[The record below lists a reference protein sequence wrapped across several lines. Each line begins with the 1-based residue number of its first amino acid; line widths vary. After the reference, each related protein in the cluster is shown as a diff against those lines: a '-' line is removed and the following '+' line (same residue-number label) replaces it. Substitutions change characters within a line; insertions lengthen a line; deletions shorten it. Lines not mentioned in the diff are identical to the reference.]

1 MKMKIAYSHMIGD
14 LFNYGHLKALE
25 KARKVSDMHICGV
38 ITDEVAR
45 KWTSPLVCSFEERKA
60 VIEQIDYVDHAWR
73 QDSLDPTENL
83 KKIHRK
89 YPHATILLMQSHHLW
104 QGTLGSDYLEQIGG
118 EVIKTDFYHSLSRDY
133 MLKVFY
139 NFFVER
145 KQTANRFEGLC
156 IADVSFFRE
165 SFTTKANT
173 LQKLRKVLTN
183 ADIERLFVFTVRQWQ
198 RSKRSIIA
206 EIAQRFDKRTIVVRS
221 SSLAEDALE
230 SSNAG
235 HFHSELDVS
244 ASDQAIVTAAVE
256 RVVDSYR
263 QGNSFSPDDQ
273 ILVQEQTEQVAIS
286 GVVFTRNLESNTPYY
301 LINYD
306 DSTPRTDT
314 VTGGMA
320 SGKLEIFRGTPQGQL
335 EPRWRKLMTAV
346 REIESFFQG
355 ISLDIEFAIRKDK
368 RVVIFQ
374 VRPLAANSKFYSLAD
389 DQLLERIQRCTSSY
403 RSLADSDQ
411 HQLLLSDMAFW
422 NPAELIGD
430 RPDYLAYSLFNH
442 LIMKQ
447 NWNTALRPLGYA
459 PVNEGLMVRISN
471 KPYVHVARAFHS
483 LLPASLP
490 EELATRLVDFYLKK
504 LEHHPHLHDKIEFE
518 VVHNC
523 FTFDQEQRLAE
534 LGKAGFSAEEIS
546 FLADEL
552 KLLTVG
558 MIRSFDAVTEED
570 SRAIEQ
576 LAQIVCDSDK
586 PCAVAGSWRQRLLR
600 VYDLIESCRQMG
612 IPAFVRAARAAFVSS
627 ALLRSLCRTGDLSTE
642 DISSLMNS
650 VETVATELD
659 RDMDQLV
666 TGRMQVSVFLE
677 RYGHLRPG
685 TYDITKPS
693 YAGNPD
699 YLAVSP
705 HAATHGHGDGGT
717 ETAFDAAGVTHILDL
732 ACTRHKLPFDGTFLL
747 SFIRRSI
754 QLREYY
760 KFVYTRNISHSLEL
774 IAQVGAE
781 FGFDRHELSRLD
793 YPAITAGFEYYAQ
806 DELIDTWRSLI
817 SGRMT
822 DEQVSGLVSLPS
834 LICSKNDF
842 MVVQHRTASPNFVT
856 EQSIEADL
864 VVLESFQGSSNE
876 ISGKIIVIEK
886 ADPGYDWIFTKG
898 ISGLVTKY
906 GGAASHMAIR
916 AAEFGIPAAIG
927 CGEIIFDRIALARRL
942 LMDCKKRLLHPI
954 GQNI

>member
-1 MKMKIAYSHMIGD
+1 MKIAYSHMIGD

-25 KARKVSDMHICGV
+25 KARKSADLHICGV

-45 KWTSPLVCSFEERKA
+45 KWTSPLVCSYEERKA
-60 VIEQIDYVDHAWR
+60 VIERIDYVDQAWR

-145 KQTANRFEGLC
+145 KQTTQRFEGLC

-173 LQKLRKVLTN
+173 LQKLREVLKN

-206 EIAQRFDKRTIVVRS
+206 EINQRFGSSTIVVRS

-235 HFHSELDVS
+235 HFHSELDVA
-244 ASDQAIVTAAVE
+244 ASDGVAVAAAVE
-256 RVVDSYR
+256 RVVNSYR
-263 QGNSFSPDDQ
+263 QGSTFSPDDQ
-273 ILVQEQTEQVAIS
+273 ILAQEQTEQVAIS

-306 DSTPRTDT
+306 DSSARTNT
-314 VTGGMA
+314 VTGGVA
-320 SGKLEIFRGTPQGQL
+320 SGKLEIFRGAPQGQL
-335 EPRWRKLMTAV
+335 EPRWRKLMAAV
-346 REIESFFQG
+346 REIETFFQG

-374 VRPLAANSKFYSLAD
+374 VRPLAANSKFYSLTD
-389 DQLLERIQRCTSSY
+389 DRLLERIQRCKNSY
-403 RSLADSDQ
+403 RLLAENDR

-447 NWNTALRPLGYA
+447 NWNLALRPLGYA
-459 PVNEGLMVRISN
+459 PVNEGLMVRIAN
-471 KPYVHVARAFHS
+471 KPYVHVARAFKS
-483 LLPASLP
+483 LLPATLP
-490 EELATRLVDFYLKK
+490 EDLVTRLVDFYLKK
-504 LEHHPHLHDKIEFE
+504 LERNPELHDKIEFE
-518 VVHNC
+518 IVHNC
-523 FTFDQEQRLAE
+523 FTFDQDQRLTE
-534 LGKAGFSAEEIS
+534 LRKAGFSAEDVVCLSEALKQLTIELFVS
-546 FLADEL
+546 FDQIIDEDNMVIARL
-552 KLLTVG
+552 EQDFLTVD
-558 MIRSFDAVTEED
+558 R
-570 SRAIEQ
+570 Q
-576 LAQIVCDSDK
+576 LTAS
-586 PCAVAGSWRQRLLR
+586 GSWRQRLLR
-600 VYDLIESCRQMG
+600 VYDLIENCRQFG
-612 IPAFVRAARAAFVSS
+612 VPPFVRAARAAFISS
-627 ALLRSLCRTGDLSTE
+627 SLLRSLCRIGDLKTE
-642 DISSLMNS
+642 DIDVLMNS

-659 RDMDQLV
+659 RDMDRLV
-666 TGRMQVSVFLE
+666 AGLLDTNSFLE

-685 TYDITKPS
+685 TYDITKLS
-693 YAGNPD
+693 YANNPG
-699 YLAVSP
+699 YISVSP
-705 HAATHGHGDGGT
+705 RVGTHGHGCGEVG
-717 ETAFDAAGVTHILDL
+717 AGSDRGDL
-732 ACTRHKLPFDGTFLL
+732 EHVLNMACKRHNLPVNGTFLL

-760 KFVYTRNISHSLEL
+760 KFVYTRNISRALEL
-774 IAQVGAE
+774 IAEVGGE
-781 FGFDRHELSRLD
+781 FGFDRHELARLD
-793 YPAITAGFEYYAQ
+793 YPAITAGFEYYSQ

-817 SGRMT
+817 SGRLE
-822 DEQVSGLVSLPS
+822 DEQLSTLVSLPS
-834 LICSKNDF
+834 LVCGENDF
-842 MVVQHRTASPNFVT
+842 MVVRHRTASPNFVT
-856 EQSIEADL
+856 ENTVEAEVVMLERDMVIE
-864 VVLESFQGSSNE
+864 NK
-876 ISGKIIVIEK
+876 IRGKIVVIEK

-898 ISGLVTKY
+898 ISGLITKY

-927 CGEIIFDRIALARRL
+927 CGEIIFNRVALARRL
-942 LMDCKKRLLHPI
+942 LMDCRKRLLHPI
-954 GQNI
+954 GVKP